1 MKLSKG
7 SKIVLEKLNKNN
19 FKGYVV
25 GGACRDYILNKEF
38 FDVDVTTNA
47 TPEQILTL
55 FNDYKVYK
63 TGLKHGTV
71 TVNVDGELIEITTFR
86 KDGDYLNNR
95 KPNSVKFVDDLKEDV
110 LRRDFTINA
119 ICYNEVEGFVDYFDG
134 INDCKN
140 KIIRTVGNANDRFCE
155 DALRILRALRF
166 SSTLSFNIEEE
177 TSKAIIKNRH
187 LLKNISKERIYV
199 ELVKIL
205 LGDNVEKV
213 LLDFKQV
220 FFTLFAGLEPCDN
233 FDQKSKF
240 HSYDVY
246 THIVKSV
253 ACAEKNKVVRL
264 ALLFHD
270 IEKPNCFS
278 IDENGVGHFYTHQE
292 KSALKATEILNSLK
306 VDNKT
311 KSQVYFLIKY
321 HDYFIEPTKKSIKL
335 WLNKYG
341 VEYVKN
347 LMKVKIAD
355 AKAHSENFVIN
366 RLSQAENSLKL
377 IDEILL
383 NKECFTLK
391 DLKIKGEDLIK
402 KGYVGDS
409 ISNKLNSLLN
419 DVINEK
425 VENNKEVLLKLI

>member
-7 SKIVLEKLNKNN
+7 SKIVLEKLNKNK

-25 GGACRDYILNKEF
+25 GGACRDYILNKEI

-55 FNDYKVYK
+55 FNDYKVYN

-71 TVNVDGELIEITTFR
+71 TVNVDGEFIEITTFR
-86 KDGDYLNNR
+86 KDGDYINNR

-187 LLKNISKERIYV
+187 LLKNISKERIYA

-220 FFTLFAGLEPCDN
+220 FFTLFAEFEPCDN

-253 ACAEKNKVVRL
+253 ACAEKNKAVRL

-355 AKAHSENFVIN
+355 AKAHSKNFVIN

-391 DLKIKGEDLIK
+391 DLEIKGEDLIK
-402 KGYVGDS
+402 KGYVGES

>member
-7 SKIVLEKLNKNN
+7 SKEVLEKLNNN
-19 FKGYVV
+19 EFNGYVV
-25 GGACRDYILNKEF
+25 GGACRDYILGKEIV
-38 FDVDVTTNA
+38 DVDVTTNA
-47 TPEQILTL
+47 TPDQILNI
-55 FNDYKVYK
+55 FKDYKVYK

-71 TVNVDGELIEITTFR
+71 TVNVEGELIEITTFR

-119 ICYNEVEGFVDYFDG
+119 ICYNEKEGFVDLFNG
-134 INDCKN
+134 IDDLKN
-140 KIIRTVGNANDRFCE
+140 KIIRTVGNADDRFCE

-166 SSTLSFNIEEE
+166 ASTLSFNIEKS
-177 TSKAIIKNRH
+177 TAKAIIKNKD
-187 LLKNISKERIYV
+187 LLKNISKERIYS

-205 LGDNVEKV
+205 LGDNVEYV
-213 LLDFKQV
+213 LLNFKQV
-220 FFTLFAGLEPCDN
+220 FFTLFNDLEFCDN

-240 HSYDVY
+240 HAYDVY

-253 ACAEKNKVVRL
+253 AYAEKDKVVRL

-270 IEKPNCFS
+270 IKKPSCFS
-278 IDENGVGHFYTHQE
+278 VDDNGVGHFYTHQE
-292 KSALKATEILNSLK
+292 KSADKANEILNDLK

-321 HDYFIEPTKKSIKL
+321 HDFFIEPTKKSIKI
-335 WLNKYG
+335 WLYKYG
-341 VEYVKN
+341 EQYVKN

-355 AKAHSENFVIN
+355 AKAHSLNFIEK
-366 RLSQAENSLKL
+366 RLNQAITSLNL

-383 NKECFTLK
+383 NNECFSLK
-391 DLKIKGEDLIK
+391 DLKIKGKDLIK
-402 KGYVGDS
+402 KGYEGEK
-409 ISNKLNSLLN
+409 ISNKLTSILY
-419 DVINEK
+419 DVISEK
-425 VENNKEVLLKLI
+425 VENDREVLLKLI